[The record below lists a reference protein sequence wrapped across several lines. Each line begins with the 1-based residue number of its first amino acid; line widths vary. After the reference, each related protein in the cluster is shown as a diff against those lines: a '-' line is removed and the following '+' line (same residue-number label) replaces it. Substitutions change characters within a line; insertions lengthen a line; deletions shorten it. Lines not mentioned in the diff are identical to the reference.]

1 MSLSIHSDNLR
12 KINSLDEI
20 PYKNINHHKVYNNY
34 LNHMNY
40 LLSLSGDEI
49 DNQIE
54 KDINDYNEYIDLII
68 SKNNRIT
75 NKVRNEYNNLLTKLT
90 ADRNFKRYINEEND
104 INLINPYIINEED
117 AENDINSIDSSIF
130 NNEENN
136 FNDDDISEYDEIDN
150 YEKIESIKD
159 LLSLSDI
166 EYKITFVNDEDN
178 YNIETR
184 NVKQEANEK
193 LIEFYKKID
202 KAIEEYNAL
211 IDKFK
216 NNELVSV
223 YKFNNAIR
231 KIKKLARRFKYYYY
245 PEIEK
250 SKIYPI
256 YSVYYNG
263 YSDKFNKMLYNDFN
277 DKYQKF
283 KVENINTK
291 GVFMIFRYY
300 YLYDISEWH
309 STPMVDYN
317 FLKPEN
323 VFSGKAVYEID
334 KAQNEVACSDSTFY
348 KTEKPMVDSIYSF
361 EFLNAYDEIKKNKNS
376 DTSSTENSEEYYNT
390 EEMLEKLDELTEKM
404 ISKRTNRD
412 GEFFTYKINRIAF
425 EKYFGKEYAYHVI
438 NTLYK
443 YQIFEEFNP
452 FREEYRY
459 NCLMYSLYRWFSE
472 NVSKEDADEVCN
484 LLSSYN
490 LSRLVT
496 SKDIKEINKI
506 LYRKYK
512 EFGGKYKI
520 INYAYNP
527 IENKLHPNA
536 TIEDLDVREIP
547 IALVNERDFPEKDLK
562 INHYIMFEQV
572 RFNKLE
578 DSKEKTKEKK
588 EEELLKKINGL
599 KSSDSNQNNWKELS
613 SYTLIKYLLNNDQ
626 GYDFFISFEDED
638 IIQLFNQEDEFRNRL
653 KNMEL
658 YQIINMLSDF
668 QISILQTKAFIKKI
682 VKDKIKKI
690 NNNKDLDR
698 DVGNIIKNDVEY
710 EKLCIYDFEASTH
723 ELNDSKY
730 KKDLINNDTK
740 NKHKP
745 YMVCYT
751 IMDYPKNILTKHE
764 LEKYIESFKLK
775 NVNVLFNDE
784 ESDCATKFLEVIP
797 DKTLCYAHNARYDI
811 SFFVY
816 DKIKIINPVEKD
828 GNFYSTDIV
837 YKNKLITIKDS
848 YKIIS
853 SKLKNFPDMF
863 KLCSMNKDA
872 FPFKFFTKS
881 VIEKYE
887 NKFINVKDEEFY
899 KFYQV
904 RFFNGYSIHQK
915 LKNMWDFKN
924 EIMNRCNGVFNIIN
938 YLDEYYQN
946 TIVKEVF
953 PYNFYTIENLKK
965 YDKDY
970 VLDSPEY
977 QEFEKDLKR
986 GFSQYSEE
994 DIDKLYGKNKKLT
1007 DEEKK
1012 LIENEKKLYEENI
1025 NKLYE
1030 EFRKVIIYKFN
1041 GVFNMNKYSEF
1052 YCKRDVE
1059 ILTKGLMHFRTSALE
1074 ILKLDCFKELTISSM
1089 AHKFMIN
1096 NVYSQTGDEN
1106 IYTTSG
1112 VLNQY
1117 IQSAV
1122 YGGVCATYKNGKV
1135 FIKQIVSDFDKVSLY
1150 PSAMSRL
1157 WVITGK
1163 CRKFHKD
1170 ELEKIN
1176 DSMIDLSGY
1185 NNKKCWLLKHTN
1197 KEDEFDKN
1205 KINMYVVT
1213 IKITD
1218 SKIERA
1224 NPRII
1229 VKNELVNGKLK
1240 YPNLESGSMTV
1251 NVKKDVDLNNLWYK
1265 HYYVNECI
1273 VTVDN
1278 ITLEDYIKYH
1288 DIEFEVLGG
1297 VYWKNNDRRTLHE
1310 IFTTMNT
1317 IKKQLKSKKMNEEE
1331 HIEDRKK
1338 LAKELY
1344 KCEEEGDLICST
1356 HRELYKPY
1364 CDYVHRYRDIKKELH
1379 ELKKERNK
1387 LIQAHKL
1394 TNEIDDKRN
1403 ELKDELNKIDQEIY
1417 ELDND
1422 LPETKSS
1429 KQTLIRDVINYL
1441 FDERVRYKAEGNPL
1455 QEVIK
1460 LVLNSIY
1467 GKTIQKPTNRKIH
1480 YVEVLTDIELNLLEM
1495 GQKRQEYIIK
1505 QCENIKKN
1513 YMSKLTYNYKVNK
1526 ITEDEYKNMIN
1537 RIDNMFKIEN
1547 NIYTS
1552 TYSPIRLFMKNNKN
1566 RIIDMQK
1573 INDNMYRIE
1582 TVEQIE
1588 KHKSFN
1594 HIGVQILSMSKRIM
1608 NELICLAQD
1617 NNIRIYYQDT
1627 DSIHIEDKYIE
1638 KLGNIYCE
1646 KYNKK
1651 LIGNEFH
1658 QFHPDFEACKLLNG
1672 DKAEKTIADLS
1683 IINTK
1688 KNYCDRKI
1696 STIDQTKKFDKR
1708 FKEPKY
1714 IGDIRY
1720 EINKNSFDSYH
1731 PRMKGV
1737 SQEAIPY
1744 TATKHGMKI
1753 EELYLS
1759 GFNNN
1764 EYVFNISKI
1773 KPCFKFQKDFST
1785 TTESLARTIK
1795 TKGNRYVIGKDG
1807 IEHTILDNENNRKNV
1822 RVDIEGNIIGIV
1834 ENK

>member
-1 MSLSIHSDNLR
+1 MSSSIPVENIR
-12 KINSLDEI
+12 KINDLEEI
-20 PYKNINHHKVYNNY
+20 PYKDLRNYKVKQNYDNQLQYLSTLNI
-34 LNHMNY
+34 
-40 LLSLSGDEI
+40 DEVS
-49 DNQIE
+49 NQIE
-54 KDINDYNEYIDLII
+54 QDINDYNNYIDFII

-75 NKVRNEYNNLLTKLT
+75 NKVKTEYNNLLTKLT
-90 ADRNFKRYINEEND
+90 ADRDYINTSIEEDGDIEEEEND
-104 INLINPYIINEED
+104 INT
-117 AENDINSIDSSIF
+117 IDSSIF
-130 NNEENN
+130 NNQENN
-136 FNDDDISEYDEIDN
+136 FNDDAISTYNEIDN
-150 YEKIESIKD
+150 YKKIENIND
-159 LLSLSDI
+159 LLSFTDV
-166 EYKITFVNDEDN
+166 EYEITFVDDEDN
-178 YNIETR
+178 YNIETK
-184 NVKQEANEK
+184 NVKQEVSEK
-193 LIEFYKKID
+193 LIVFYKKVD
-202 KAIEEYNAL
+202 KAIEEYNNL
-211 IDKFK
+211 IDRFK
-216 NNELVSV
+216 NNKLVTI
-223 YKFNNAIR
+223 YKFNDAIR

-245 PEIEK
+245 PKIEK
-250 SKIYPI
+250 SKIYPV

-263 YSDKFNKMLYNDFN
+263 YSDEFNKMLYNDFN

-323 VFSGKAVYEID
+323 IFSGKAVYEIN
-334 KAQNEVACSDSTFY
+334 KAQNEIACSDSTFY
-348 KTEKPMVDSIYSF
+348 KTEKPMVESIYSF
-361 EFLNAYDEIKKNKNS
+361 EFLNAYEELKKNKNL
-376 DTSSTENSEEYYNT
+376 DESSTENSEEYYNS
-390 EEMLEKLDELTEKM
+390 EELQEKLDELAEKM

-412 GEFFTYKINRIAF
+412 GEFFTYKINRKAF
-425 EKYFGKEYAYHVI
+425 EKYFGEEYAYHVI
-438 NTLYK
+438 DVLYK

-459 NCLMYSLYRWFSE
+459 NCLMYSLYRWFFD
-472 NVSKEDADEVCN
+472 NVSKEDADEICN

-536 TIEDLDVREIP
+536 VVEDPDVQEIP

-562 INHYIMFEQV
+562 INHYIIFEQV
-572 RFNKLE
+572 KFNKLKA
-578 DSKEKTKEKK
+578 SKEKSKEKK
-588 EEELLKKINGL
+588 EEEILRKINDL
-599 KSSDSNQNNWKELS
+599 KSSDSNQNNWQQLS
-613 SYTLIKYLLNNDQ
+613 SYTLIKYLLNNDK
-626 GYDFFISFEDED
+626 GYEFFIPFTDED
-638 IIQLFNQEDEFRNRL
+638 IIKLFNQEDEFKNRL

-668 QISILQTKAFIKKI
+668 QISMLQSKAFIKK
-682 VKDKIKKI
+682 VLKDKIKKI
-690 NNNKDLDR
+690 NNHNDLDR
-698 DVGNIIKNDVEY
+698 NVGNIIKNDVEY

-730 KKDLINNDTK
+730 AKDLINNDTK

-751 IMDYPKNILTKHE
+751 IMDYPKNILNKAE
-764 LEKYIESFKLK
+764 LENYIKSFKLK
-775 NVNVLFNDE
+775 DIKVLFNDE

-816 DKIKIINPVEKD
+816 DKIKIINPIEKD

-848 YKIIS
+848 YRIIS
-853 SKLKNFPDMF
+853 SKLKNFSDMF

-872 FPFKFFTKS
+872 FPFKFFTQS
-881 VIEKYE
+881 VIEKYKD
-887 NKFINVKDEEFY
+887 KFIKVKDEEFY
-899 KFYQV
+899 KFY
-904 RFFNGYSIHQK
+904 RINFFNGYSIHQK

-924 EIMNRCNGVFNIIN
+924 EIINRCDGVFNVIN

-970 VLDSPEY
+970 DINSE
-977 QEFEKDLKR
+977 EFKKFEKDLKR
-986 GFSQYSEE
+986 GFNQYSKE
-994 DIDKLYGKNKKLT
+994 
-1007 DEEKK
+1007 DEEK
-1012 LIENEKKLYEENI
+1012 LSDIEKKLYEENA

-1059 ILTKGLMHFRTSALE
+1059 ILTKGLIHFRTSALE

-1089 AHKFMIN
+1089 AHKYMIN
-1096 NVYSQTGDEN
+1096 NVYSQTGDED

-1122 YGGVCATYKNGKV
+1122 YGGVCATYKNGKA

-1150 PSAMSRL
+1150 PSAISRL
-1157 WVITGK
+1157 WVVTGK

-1170 ELEKIN
+1170 ELEEIN
-1176 DSMIDLSGY
+1176 DSMISLNGEYD
-1185 NNKKCWLLKHTN
+1185 NQKCWLLKHTN

-1218 SKIERA
+1218 SKIVRD
-1224 NPRII
+1224 NPRIL

-1251 NVKKDVDLNNLWYK
+1251 NVKKDVNLNNLWYK

-1278 ITLEDYIKYH
+1278 IMLEDYIKYH

-1297 VYWKNNDRRTLHE
+1297 VYWKNSERRTLHE
-1310 IFTTMNT
+1310 IFTTMNN
-1317 IKKQLKSKKMNEEE
+1317 IKKQLRSKKMNKEE
-1331 HIEDRKK
+1331 HEEDRKK
-1338 LAKELY
+1338 LLKELW
-1344 KCEEEGDLICST
+1344 KCEEEGDLICTTRRKIST
-1356 HRELYKPY
+1356 PY
-1364 CDYVHRYRDIKKELH
+1364 WECVHRYSDIKKELH
-1379 ELKKERNK
+1379 ELKKERSK
-1387 LIQAHKL
+1387 LIKNNKL

-1403 ELKDELNKIDQEIY
+1403 KLKDELNEINQKIY
-1417 ELDND
+1417 ELDNTTS
-1422 LPETKSS
+1422 ETKSS
-1429 KQTLIRDVINYL
+1429 KQQELIRKVINHL

-1467 GKTIQKPTNRKIH
+1467 GKTIQKPTNKKIH
-1480 YVEVLTDIELNLLEM
+1480 YVEVLTDIELNLLEV
-1495 GQKRQEYIIK
+1495 GEKRQKYIIK
-1505 QCENIKKN
+1505 QCENIKN
-1513 YMSKLTYNYKVNK
+1513 NCMSKLNYNYAVNK
-1526 ITEDEYKNMIN
+1526 ITENEYKEMVNK
-1537 RIDNMFKIEN
+1537 IDNMFKIEN

-1552 TYSPIRLFMKNNKN
+1552 TYSPIKLFMKNNKN

-1608 NELICLAQD
+1608 NELICLSQD

-1627 DSIHIEDKYIE
+1627 DSIHIEDKYIDELAE
-1638 KLGNIYCE
+1638 KYE
-1646 KYNKK
+1646 KEYNKK
-1651 LIGNEFH
+1651 LTGNEFH

-1672 DKAEKTIADLS
+1672 DKAEKTLADLS
-1683 IINTK
+1683 IINAK

-1696 STIDQTKKFDKR
+1696 GVIDETKKFNKR

-1737 SQEAIPY
+1737 SQECIPF
-1744 TATKHGMKI
+1744 TASKNEMKI
-1753 EELYLS
+1753 EELYLA

-1764 EYVFNISKI
+1764 EYIFDISKI

-1785 TTESLARTIK
+1785 TTENLARTIK
-1795 TKGNRYVIGKDG
+1795 SKGNRYVIDKNG
-1807 IEHTILDNENNRKNV
+1807 IEHVILDNKENRKNV
-1822 RVDIEGNIIGIV
+1822 TVDIEGNIIGEVIN
-1834 ENK
+1834 ESKD